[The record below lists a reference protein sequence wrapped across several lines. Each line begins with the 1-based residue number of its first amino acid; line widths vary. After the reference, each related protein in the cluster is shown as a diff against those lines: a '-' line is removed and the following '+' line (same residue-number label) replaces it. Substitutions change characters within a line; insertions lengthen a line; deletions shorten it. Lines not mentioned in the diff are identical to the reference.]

1 MILLIAI
8 SRIFLFMRISSSR
21 LVSVRF
27 VMRVDWIMS
36 VFCGGIIIVPTAVV
50 AGCSCASFGFIRSVF
65 QF

>member
-1 MILLIAI
+1 
-8 SRIFLFMRISSSR
+8 
-21 LVSVRF
+21 VSVRF

-50 AGCSCASFGFIRSVF
+50 GCACVSFWFIRRVF

>member
-27 VMRVDWIMS
+27 VMRVDWIIS

-50 AGCSCASFGFIRSVF
+50 GCACVSFWFIRRVF